1 MRVCLIPL
9 VWIDPVKQH
18 AAVYFKGH
26 VTRSIKL
33 KLDSSELFQI
43 ADFAITILLS
53 KNTQTSLKVHIQE
66 ALTAVIKNDVLS
78 NNGNNVKVTEGLFED
93 FLTNKLKI
101 IQFSAVQT
109 FS

>member
-1 MRVCLIPL
+1 MSVCLIPL